1 MNIRHILLIDDH
13 ALFRDGL
20 RMLLN
25 QSNPG
30 GQVSE
35 ANSIEQALALDIAPP
50 VLALLD
56 IRLPGV
62 SGIEG
67 VSLLKQR
74 WPDMVVVVLSALDLP
89 EGLAHGTE
97 GYVSKREDAGCLLE
111 RIAQAM
117 ARGSH
122 VTTAAPPVIS
132 SLTPRQREVLD
143 LLSQGLSNKLIA
155 RRLSTAENTIRRH
168 VQDILVFFGVDSRME
183 AVSAARRRGL
193 VD

>member
-1 MNIRHILLIDDH
+1 MNIGHILLIDDH
-13 ALFRDGL
+13 ALFRNGL

-25 QSNPG
+25 ESNPL
-30 GQVSE
+30 GQISE
-35 ANSIEQALALDIAPP
+35 ADSIEQALALDITPP
-50 VLALLD
+50 ILALLD

-67 VSLLKQR
+67 VSLLKQC

-89 EGLAHGTE
+89 EGLVLGTE
-97 GYVSKREDAGCLLE
+97 GYVSKRENAGCLLE

-122 VTTAAPPVIS
+122 VTTAARPALS
-132 SLTPRQREVLD
+132 SLTPRQREVLG

-155 RRLSTAENTIRRH
+155 RQLSTAENTVRRH
-168 VQDILVFFGVDSRME
+168 VQDILAFFEVDSRME

>member
-1 MNIRHILLIDDH
+1 MNISHILLIDDH
-13 ALFRDGL
+13 ALFRNGL

-25 QSNPG
+25 ESNPL
-30 GQVSE
+30 GQISE
-35 ANSIEQALALDIAPP
+35 ADSIEQALALDITPP
-50 VLALLD
+50 ILALLD

-67 VSLLKQR
+67 VSLLKQC

-89 EGLAHGTE
+89 EGLVLGTE
-97 GYVSKREDAGCLLE
+97 GYVSKRENAGCLLE

-122 VTTAAPPVIS
+122 VTTAARPALS
-132 SLTPRQREVLD
+132 SLTPRQREVLG

-155 RRLSTAENTIRRH
+155 RQLSTAENTVRRH
-168 VQDILVFFGVDSRME
+168 VQDILAFFEVDSRME